1 MYAQTAQTIGITAFQ
16 QGRLPPYKFTRR
28 KIDNKLLMLYS
39 INTEIHKYRNTE
51 WRVFMSAKVISFAMQ
66 KGGVGKTTTSTLA
79 AFLLSKKGYKVLA
92 LDLDQQGN
100 MTQVMANTDDLSTF
114 ENETIKEA
122 LIGQDLDSYIR
133 VATDNLDFV
142 PADEYLS
149 LLTANYKGDV
159 PVNELLAATIVKV
172 MDDYDFIIIDTP
184 PALGVETLNAFLAS
198 DFVVAMFET
207 AKYSYS
213 ALPKLLNTIDSVK
226 ANGNESLEVLGI
238 LATLADG
245 RRSDSKELLELIKEE
260 YQDLVFETVISR
272 KAAVGRLPVYG
283 LFNNPEI
290 KQATQQHAE
299 FLEELI
305 ERCQ

>member
-1 MYAQTAQTIGITAFQ
+1 M
-16 QGRLPPYKFTRR
+16 P
-28 KIDNKLLMLYS
+28 
-39 INTEIHKYRNTE
+39 
-51 WRVFMSAKVISFAMQ
+51 AKVISFAMQ

-122 LIGQDLDSYIR
+122 LISQDLDSYIR
-133 VATDNLDFV
+133 VASDNLDFV

-149 LLTANYKGDV
+149 LLTSNYEGDV

-172 MDDYDFIIIDTP
+172 MDEYDFIIIDTP

-213 ALPKLLNTIDSVK
+213 ALPKLLSTIDSVK
-226 ANGNESLEVLGI
+226 ANGNESLEVIGI

-245 RRSDSKELLELIKEE
+245 RRSDNKELLELVKEE
-260 YQDLVFETVISR
+260 YQNLVFDTVISR
-272 KAAVGRLPVYG
+272 KAAIGRVSVYG

-290 KQATQQHAE
+290 KQATQQHTE

-305 ERCQ
+305 ERCHQ